1 MRLAAVLWLLVG
13 VTVIGLYIGLTVAP
27 REAPPAPV
35 APEATGPPVVL
46 DVGGE
51 TVLVLVRAGGTE
63 AGLEVAAGDP
73 HVTVILGEDE
83 FAVV

>member
-27 REAPPAPV
+27 REASPATT
-35 APEATGPPVVL
+35 APEATELPVVL
-46 DVGGE
+46 DAGGG

-63 AGLEVAAGDP
+63 AGLEVAMESP
-73 HVTVILGEDE
+73 HVTVTVGTDQ
-83 FAVV
+83 FVVF